1 MGIVTK
7 RGDKGFTFLFQKRLR
22 KSSKIIE
29 AIGTLDELSS
39 FLGIVKSSAPRKE
52 KKLFEE
58 LQKDLILIGEGLAK
72 NYLTEEKKKFL
83 KGRIEWLEKEIED
96 KERDVKISQFILPGK
111 NPLSA
116 WFDLLRAITRKL
128 ERRIAALRGRNK
140 HLLLCYLNRLSD
152 FLFLY
157 ARKHEKS

>member
-39 FLGIVKSSAPRKE
+39 FLGVVKSFAPRKE
-52 KKLFEE
+52 KELLEE
-58 LQKDLILIGEGLAK
+58 LQKDLMLIGEGLAK

-83 KGRIEWLEKEIED
+83 KGKIEWLEKEMEN
-96 KERDVKISQFILPGK
+96 KERDIKISQFILPGK
-111 NPLSA
+111 NSLSA

-128 ERRIAALRGRNK
+128 ERRIVALKRKNK

-157 ARKHEKS
+157 AREHEKS